1 MNIEHLR
8 EFSYLA
14 ETLSFNITAKHFFIS
29 TSVLSKHIA
38 AMEADLGVRLFERD
52 RHGVELT
59 HEGREFY
66 EGVACV
72 LADYDH
78 ALARIA
84 PERLRQRKTLRVGY
98 LRNAVRP
105 FLARFV
111 AFFKDN
117 YPTIDLEITCMEY
130 RELLY
135 EHRSHRVDVLLN
147 MEVDPEA
154 ELACDNA
161 YIYTDRIYAVV
172 AKGNP
177 LAARAEGI
185 TVDELAGSKLVLP
198 DIAAYPGYVQ
208 RCEAIVREVDD
219 IEVVCRYKDID
230 TFAFY
235 LEEGGYVGF
244 SSGHNAR
251 VLGEHLAFVPIRN
264 LATNYDVTARWLRVT
279 DPELIE
285 ATKAAA
291 AACATYMAH
300 WDDGV
305 SCK

>member
-59 HEGREFY
+59 REGLEFY
-66 EGVACV
+66 EGVTCV
-72 LADYDH
+72 LADYDR
-78 ALARIA
+78 ALERIS
-84 PERLRQRKTLRVGY
+84 PERMQVRKTLRVGY
-98 LRNAVRP
+98 LRGAARP
-105 FLARFV
+105 FLGRFV
-111 AFFKDN
+111 AFFKEN
-117 YPTIDLEITCMEY
+117 YPAIDLEITSMEY

-172 AKGNP
+172 SKDNP
-177 LAARAEGI
+177 LAAREGGI
-185 TVDELAGSKLVLP
+185 TVDELAGSKVILP

-208 RCEAIVREVDD
+208 RCEAIVREAGDV
-219 IEVVCRYKDID
+219 EVCFRYKDID

-235 LEEGGYVGF
+235 LEQGGYVGF

-251 VLGEHLAFVPIRN
+251 TLGEHLAFVPIRN

-285 ATKAAA
+285 ATRAAA
-291 AACATYMAH
+291 AVCASYMAH

-305 SCK
+305 SRK

>member
-59 HEGREFY
+59 REGHEFY
-66 EGVACV
+66 EGVTCV
-72 LADYDH
+72 LSDYDH
-78 ALARIA
+78 AVERIS
-84 PERLRQRKTLRVGY
+84 PERLHRKKTLRVGY
-98 LRNAVRP
+98 LRGAARP
-105 FLARFV
+105 FLGRFV
-111 AFFKDN
+111 AYFKGNCPD
-117 YPTIDLEITCMEY
+117 IDLEITCMEY

-135 EHRSHRVDVLLN
+135 EHRSHRVDVLLS

-154 ELACDNA
+154 ALACDHA
-161 YIYTDRIYAVV
+161 YIYTDHIYAVV
-172 AKGNP
+172 SKDSE
-177 LAARAEGI
+177 LAQRGGGI
-185 TVDELAGSKLVLP
+185 AVSELAGSKVILP
-198 DIAAYPGYVQ
+198 DIASYPGYVQ
-208 RCEAIVREVDD
+208 LCEAIVREAG
-219 IEVVCRYKDID
+219 EVEVLFRYKDID
-230 TFAFY
+230 TLAFY
-235 LEEGGYVGF
+235 LEQGGCVGF

-251 VLGEHLAFVPIRN
+251 AMSDQLAFIPICDVD
-264 LATNYDVTARWLRVT
+264 TSYDVTARWLRVT
-279 DPELIE
+279 DPELVE
-285 ATKAAA
+285 AAKAAA
-291 AACATYMAH
+291 AACAEYMRH

>member
-59 HEGREFY
+59 REGREFY
-66 EGVACV
+66 EGVTCV
-72 LADYDH
+72 LTDYDH
-78 ALARIA
+78 AVESIS
-84 PERLRQRKTLRVGY
+84 PERLHRKKTLRVGY
-98 LRNAVRP
+98 LRGAAAP
-105 FLARFV
+105 FLGRFV
-111 AFFKDN
+111 AYFKEERPD
-117 YPTIDLEITCMEY
+117 IDLEITCMEY

-154 ELACDNA
+154 ALACDNA
-161 YIYTDRIYAVV
+161 YIYTDRLYAVV
-172 AKGNP
+172 SKDSE
-177 LAARAEGI
+177 LASRTEGI
-185 TVDELAGSKLVLP
+185 TVAELAGSKVILP

-208 RCEAIVREVDD
+208 RCEAIVREAGD
-219 IEVVCRYKDID
+219 IEVVYRYKDID

-235 LEEGGYVGF
+235 LEQGGCVGF

-251 VLGEHLAFVPIRN
+251 VLGEHLVFVPIRN
-264 LATNYDVTARWLRVT
+264 IATSYDVTARWLRVT

-291 AACATYMAH
+291 AACAEYMRH
-300 WDDGV
+300 WNDGV